1 MDNKTQLAFILVLI
15 PLAISIFICFKPELL
30 ISGGYDSALDG
41 YVVSMIIFTLHL
53 LVKLGGFII
62 NKKNSTFEL
71 IFFVLFFNDDV

>member
-30 ISGGYDSALDG
+30 ISGGYDSAL
-41 YVVSMIIFTLHL
+41 VIFTLHL
-53 LVKLGGFII
+53 LVKLGEFII

>member
-41 YVVSMIIFTLHL
+41 YVVSRTMMIIFTLHL
-53 LVKLGGFII
+53 LVKLGEFII
-62 NKKNSTFEL
+62 NKKK
-71 IFFVLFFNDDV
+71 